1 MSVLQGA
8 IAAGLNYILSMQ
20 AADGSWTEWALPPG
34 PSSAW
39 TTAYVGYQLRSLA
52 PDLMKQAA
60 PHLTLAAHWQCD
72 HAFAEGGWG
81 YNERVGPDAD
91 STSYAIL
98 FLASVGWPA
107 PDSAYA
113 MLSELQR
120 PDGGFGTYL
129 PLGEPNAWNASHPD
143 VTPMALLAM
152 LTRPV
157 PDRALVQ
164 RGIDYI
170 LQQRTPQGLW
180 HSFWW
185 RSGLYGTRAN
195 LSLLDAVGI
204 EMPSSAS
211 LTGILS
217 TNAFEMALLISS
229 LLLVNRAGS
238 QGNISEIVDRLVRQQ
253 RPDGS
258 WDTAPILRITR
269 RDCYEPWASDDAGR
283 LYAEPSRLFTTATVL
298 HALAGVQALF
308 AEGR

>member
-1 MSVLQGA
+1 MSALQDA
-8 IAAGLNYILSMQ
+8 IAAGLNYLLSMQ
-20 AADGSWTEWALPPG
+20 AQDGAWTEWALPPG

-60 PHLTLAAHWQCD
+60 PHLTLAAHWQCE

-98 FLASVGWPA
+98 FLASVGWLV

-113 MLSELQR
+113 MLAELQR
-120 PDGGFGTYL
+120 PDGGFATYL
-129 PLGEPNAWNASHPD
+129 PLGEPTSWNVSHPD

-152 LTRPV
+152 LTQPT
-157 PDRALVQ
+157 PDRALVE
-164 RGIDYI
+164 RGIDYV

-185 RSGLYGTRAN
+185 RSGLYGTRAS
-195 LSLLDAVGI
+195 LSLLDAVEI
-204 EMPSSAS
+204 KTPPSAS
-211 LTGILS
+211 LAGIVP

-229 LLLVNRAGS
+229 LLLVDRAGS
-238 QGNISEIVDRLVRQQ
+238 QSSVGELVDRLIRQQ

-258 WDTAPILRITR
+258 WESAPILRVTR
-269 RDCYEPWASDDAGR
+269 RDCYTPWDSDDAGQ

-298 HALAGVQALF
+298 HALTGVQAPF